1 MDVKGQETVCTVPIS
16 LIDDF
21 AEHPFQ
27 VRDDE
32 DMERLIQSIDNN
44 GVLNPVILRK
54 NGERYELIA
63 GHRRKHACLRLGI
76 SSIPAI
82 VRELSR
88 DEAVVEMV
96 DSNLQREHILPSEKA
111 YAYKM
116 KMDAMKR
123 KAGRPK
129 ENSTPMVSNLRT
141 DEIIGEESG
150 ESREQV
156 RRYIRLTELI
166 PELLTMVDEEKIAFR
181 PAVELSY
188 LTRDEQTDLLE
199 TIESEDCTPSLAQA
213 IRMKNLS
220 KVGKLDM
227 DTIFA
232 IMTEQKPN
240 QKEKIK
246 IPIPALG
253 DYDMD
258 ELETRVLQRYIVD
271 LSQNG
276 NTRTGK
282 GLAPNSVNA
291 VVLVLHASL
300 TMAYALGLTKAV
312 HVDKIKRPTVR
323 EKPVE
328 SFTTEE
334 QKLIEQ
340 AVLSDRRPKMFGVVL
355 CAYIRGCELASFWL
369 LNGATSTSRKRSFM

>member
-1 MDVKGQETVCTVPIS
+1 MDVNSQEKVFTVPIS

-76 SSIPAI
+76 SGIPAI

-188 LTRDEQTDLLE
+188 LTEDEQRDLLE
-199 TIESEDCTPSLAQA
+199 TIESEEATPSLAQA

-246 IPIPALG
+246 IPMERLEQFFPRGMPQKQIEDTIVKALTLYQKHLKKKREDKG
-253 DYDMD
+253 D
-258 ELETRVLQRYIVD
+258 R
-271 LSQNG
+271 
-276 NTRTGK
+276 
-282 GLAPNSVNA
+282 
-291 VVLVLHASL
+291 
-300 TMAYALGLTKAV
+300 
-312 HVDKIKRPTVR
+312 
-323 EKPVE
+323 
-328 SFTTEE
+328 
-334 QKLIEQ
+334 
-340 AVLSDRRPKMFGVVL
+340 
-355 CAYIRGCELASFWL
+355 
-369 LNGATSTSRKRSFM
+369 

>member
-1 MDVKGQETVCTVPIS
+1 MDVNSQEKVCTVPIS

-21 AEHPFQ
+21 ADHPFQ

-76 SSIPAI
+76 SGIPAI

-111 YAYKM
+111 FAYKM

-129 ENSTPMVSNLRT
+129 ENSPPLVEDFSTA
-141 DEIIGEESG
+141 DIIGQDTGESG
-150 ESREQV
+150 RQIQ
-156 RRYIRLTELI
+156 RYIRLTELI

-188 LTRDEQTDLLE
+188 LTEDEQRDLLE
-199 TIESEDCTPSLAQA
+199 TIESEEATPSLAQA

-246 IPIPALG
+246 IPMERLEQFFPRGMPQKQIEDTIVKALTLYQKHLKKKREDKG
-253 DYDMD
+253 D
-258 ELETRVLQRYIVD
+258 R
-271 LSQNG
+271 
-276 NTRTGK
+276 
-282 GLAPNSVNA
+282 
-291 VVLVLHASL
+291 
-300 TMAYALGLTKAV
+300 
-312 HVDKIKRPTVR
+312 
-323 EKPVE
+323 
-328 SFTTEE
+328 
-334 QKLIEQ
+334 
-340 AVLSDRRPKMFGVVL
+340 
-355 CAYIRGCELASFWL
+355 
-369 LNGATSTSRKRSFM
+369 

>member
-1 MDVKGQETVCTVPIS
+1 MDVNSQEKVCTVPIS

-21 AEHPFQ
+21 ADHPFQ

-44 GVLNPVILRK
+44 GVLTPVILRK

-76 SSIPAI
+76 SGIPAI

-123 KAGRPK
+123 QGERTDLT
-129 ENSTPMVSNLRT
+129 SCPMVTKLNSAG
-141 DEIIGEESG
+141 EIAEQGNES
-150 ESREQV
+150 ERQV
-156 RRYIRLTELI
+156 FRYIRLTELI

-188 LTRDEQTDLLE
+188 LTEDEQRDLLE
-199 TIESEDCTPSLAQA
+199 TIESEEATPSLAQA

-246 IPIPALG
+246 IPMERLEQFFPRGMPQKQIEDTIVKALTLYQKHLKKKREDKG
-253 DYDMD
+253 D
-258 ELETRVLQRYIVD
+258 R
-271 LSQNG
+271 
-276 NTRTGK
+276 
-282 GLAPNSVNA
+282 
-291 VVLVLHASL
+291 
-300 TMAYALGLTKAV
+300 
-312 HVDKIKRPTVR
+312 
-323 EKPVE
+323 
-328 SFTTEE
+328 
-334 QKLIEQ
+334 
-340 AVLSDRRPKMFGVVL
+340 
-355 CAYIRGCELASFWL
+355 
-369 LNGATSTSRKRSFM
+369 

>member
-21 AEHPFQ
+21 ADHPFQ

-76 SSIPAI
+76 SGIPAI

-188 LTRDEQTDLLE
+188 LTEDEQRDLLE
-199 TIESEDCTPSLAQA
+199 TIESEEATPSLAQA

-246 IPIPALG
+246 IPMERLEQFFPRGMPQKQIEDTIVKALTLYQKHLKKKREDKG
-253 DYDMD
+253 D
-258 ELETRVLQRYIVD
+258 R
-271 LSQNG
+271 
-276 NTRTGK
+276 
-282 GLAPNSVNA
+282 
-291 VVLVLHASL
+291 
-300 TMAYALGLTKAV
+300 
-312 HVDKIKRPTVR
+312 
-323 EKPVE
+323 
-328 SFTTEE
+328 
-334 QKLIEQ
+334 
-340 AVLSDRRPKMFGVVL
+340 
-355 CAYIRGCELASFWL
+355 
-369 LNGATSTSRKRSFM
+369 

>member
-1 MDVKGQETVCTVPIS
+1 MDVNSQEKVYAIPIDA
-16 LIDDF
+16 IDDF
-21 AEHPFQ
+21 PEHPFQ

-32 DMERLIQSIDNN
+32 EMAQLVRSIDNN
-44 GVLNPVILRK
+44 GVLNPIIVRQ
-54 NGERYELIA
+54 NGDRYELIA
-63 GHRRKHACLRLGI
+63 GHRRRHACRTLGI
-76 SSIPAI
+76 KTIPAI

-88 DEAVVEMV
+88 EEAVVEMV

-111 YAYKM
+111 FAYKM

-166 PELLTMVDEEKIAFR
+166 PELLTMVDEGKIAFR

-188 LTRDEQTDLLE
+188 LTRDEQGDLLE

-220 KVGKLDM
+220 KDGKLDM
-227 DTIFA
+227 DTIFS
-232 IMTEQKPN
+232 IMTEEKPN

-246 IPIPALG
+246 IPLERLEHFFPRGMPPKQIEDTIVKALALYQNHLNKKRADKG
-253 DYDMD
+253 D
-258 ELETRVLQRYIVD
+258 R
-271 LSQNG
+271 
-276 NTRTGK
+276 
-282 GLAPNSVNA
+282 
-291 VVLVLHASL
+291 
-300 TMAYALGLTKAV
+300 
-312 HVDKIKRPTVR
+312 
-323 EKPVE
+323 
-328 SFTTEE
+328 
-334 QKLIEQ
+334 
-340 AVLSDRRPKMFGVVL
+340 
-355 CAYIRGCELASFWL
+355 
-369 LNGATSTSRKRSFM
+369 

>member
-1 MDVKGQETVCTVPIS
+1 MDVNSQEKVCTVPIS

-21 AEHPFQ
+21 ADHPFQ

-32 DMERLIQSIDNN
+32 DMELLIQSIDNN

-76 SSIPAI
+76 SGIPAI

-129 ENSTPMVSNLRT
+129 ENSRPLVEDFSTA
-141 DEIIGEESG
+141 DIIGQDTGESG
-150 ESREQV
+150 RQIQ
-156 RRYIRLTELI
+156 RYIRLTELI

-188 LTRDEQTDLLE
+188 LTEDEQRDLLE
-199 TIESEDCTPSLAQA
+199 TIESEEATPSLAQA

-246 IPIPALG
+246 IPMERLEQFFPRGMPQKQIEDTIVKALTLYQKHLKKKREDKG
-253 DYDMD
+253 D
-258 ELETRVLQRYIVD
+258 R
-271 LSQNG
+271 
-276 NTRTGK
+276 
-282 GLAPNSVNA
+282 
-291 VVLVLHASL
+291 
-300 TMAYALGLTKAV
+300 
-312 HVDKIKRPTVR
+312 
-323 EKPVE
+323 
-328 SFTTEE
+328 
-334 QKLIEQ
+334 
-340 AVLSDRRPKMFGVVL
+340 
-355 CAYIRGCELASFWL
+355 
-369 LNGATSTSRKRSFM
+369 

>member
-1 MDVKGQETVCTVPIS
+1 MDVNSQEKVCTVPIS

-21 AEHPFQ
+21 ADHPFQ

-76 SSIPAI
+76 SGIPAI

-111 YAYKM
+111 FAYKM

-123 KAGRPK
+123 QG
-129 ENSTPMVSNLRT
+129 ERT
-141 DEIIGEESG
+141 DLTSVPMAQKSKTTRELIAEESG
-150 ESREQV
+150 ESADQV

-188 LTRDEQTDLLE
+188 LTEDEQRDLLE
-199 TIESEDCTPSLAQA
+199 TIESEEATPSLAQA

-246 IPIPALG
+246 IPMERLEQFFPRGMPPKQIEDTIVKALTLYQKHLKKKREDKG
-253 DYDMD
+253 D
-258 ELETRVLQRYIVD
+258 R
-271 LSQNG
+271 
-276 NTRTGK
+276 
-282 GLAPNSVNA
+282 
-291 VVLVLHASL
+291 
-300 TMAYALGLTKAV
+300 
-312 HVDKIKRPTVR
+312 
-323 EKPVE
+323 
-328 SFTTEE
+328 
-334 QKLIEQ
+334 
-340 AVLSDRRPKMFGVVL
+340 
-355 CAYIRGCELASFWL
+355 
-369 LNGATSTSRKRSFM
+369 

>member
-1 MDVKGQETVCTVPIS
+1 MDVNSQETVCTVPIS

-21 AEHPFQ
+21 ADHPFQ

-32 DMERLIQSIDNN
+32 DMERLVQSIDNN

-76 SSIPAI
+76 SGIPAI

-220 KVGKLDM
+220 KLGKLDM

-232 IMTEQKPN
+232 VMTEQKPN

-246 IPIPALG
+246 IPMERLEQFFPRGMPPKQIEDTIVKALTLYQKHLKKKREDKG
-253 DYDMD
+253 D
-258 ELETRVLQRYIVD
+258 R
-271 LSQNG
+271 
-276 NTRTGK
+276 
-282 GLAPNSVNA
+282 
-291 VVLVLHASL
+291 
-300 TMAYALGLTKAV
+300 
-312 HVDKIKRPTVR
+312 
-323 EKPVE
+323 
-328 SFTTEE
+328 
-334 QKLIEQ
+334 
-340 AVLSDRRPKMFGVVL
+340 
-355 CAYIRGCELASFWL
+355 
-369 LNGATSTSRKRSFM
+369 

>member
-1 MDVKGQETVCTVPIS
+1 MDVKVQETVCTVPIS

-27 VRDDE
+27 VRDDD
-32 DMERLIQSIDNN
+32 DMERLVQSIDNN

-76 SSIPAI
+76 SGIPAI

-129 ENSTPMVSNLRT
+129 ENVSPLGTNLRT
-141 DEIIGEESG
+141 DEIIAEEAG
-150 ESREQV
+150 ESRNQV
-156 RRYIRLTELI
+156 QRYIRLTELI
-166 PELLTMVDEEKIAFR
+166 PELLTMVDEEKIAVR

-188 LTRDEQTDLLE
+188 LTEDEQRDLLE
-199 TIESEDCTPSLAQA
+199 TIESEEATPSLAQA

-246 IPIPALG
+246 IPMERLEQFFPRGMPQKQIEDTIVKALTLYQKHLKKKREDKG
-253 DYDMD
+253 D
-258 ELETRVLQRYIVD
+258 R
-271 LSQNG
+271 
-276 NTRTGK
+276 
-282 GLAPNSVNA
+282 
-291 VVLVLHASL
+291 
-300 TMAYALGLTKAV
+300 
-312 HVDKIKRPTVR
+312 
-323 EKPVE
+323 
-328 SFTTEE
+328 
-334 QKLIEQ
+334 
-340 AVLSDRRPKMFGVVL
+340 
-355 CAYIRGCELASFWL
+355 
-369 LNGATSTSRKRSFM
+369 

>member
-1 MDVKGQETVCTVPIS
+1 MDVKGQETVFTVPIS

-21 AEHPFQ
+21 ADHPFQ

-76 SSIPAI
+76 SGIPAI

-188 LTRDEQTDLLE
+188 LTEDEQRDLLE
-199 TIESEDCTPSLAQA
+199 TIESEEATPSLAQA

-246 IPIPALG
+246 IPMERLEQFFPRGMPQKQIEDTIVKALTLYQMHLKKKREDKG
-253 DYDMD
+253 D
-258 ELETRVLQRYIVD
+258 R
-271 LSQNG
+271 
-276 NTRTGK
+276 
-282 GLAPNSVNA
+282 
-291 VVLVLHASL
+291 
-300 TMAYALGLTKAV
+300 
-312 HVDKIKRPTVR
+312 
-323 EKPVE
+323 
-328 SFTTEE
+328 
-334 QKLIEQ
+334 
-340 AVLSDRRPKMFGVVL
+340 
-355 CAYIRGCELASFWL
+355 
-369 LNGATSTSRKRSFM
+369 

>member
-21 AEHPFQ
+21 ADHPFQ

-32 DMERLIQSIDNN
+32 DMERLVQSIDNN

-54 NGERYELIA
+54 NGDRYELIA

-76 SSIPAI
+76 SGIPAI

-111 YAYKM
+111 FAYKM

-220 KVGKLDM
+220 KLGKLDM

-246 IPIPALG
+246 IPMERLEQFFPRGMPPKQIEDTIVKALTLYQKHLKKKREDKG
-253 DYDMD
+253 D
-258 ELETRVLQRYIVD
+258 R
-271 LSQNG
+271 
-276 NTRTGK
+276 
-282 GLAPNSVNA
+282 
-291 VVLVLHASL
+291 
-300 TMAYALGLTKAV
+300 
-312 HVDKIKRPTVR
+312 
-323 EKPVE
+323 
-328 SFTTEE
+328 
-334 QKLIEQ
+334 
-340 AVLSDRRPKMFGVVL
+340 
-355 CAYIRGCELASFWL
+355 
-369 LNGATSTSRKRSFM
+369 

>member
-1 MDVKGQETVCTVPIS
+1 MDVKSQETVCTVPIS

-76 SSIPAI
+76 SGIPAI

-188 LTRDEQTDLLE
+188 LTENEQRDLLE

-246 IPIPALG
+246 IPMERLEQFFPRGMPQKQIEDTIVKALTLYQKHLKKKREDKG
-253 DYDMD
+253 D
-258 ELETRVLQRYIVD
+258 R
-271 LSQNG
+271 
-276 NTRTGK
+276 
-282 GLAPNSVNA
+282 
-291 VVLVLHASL
+291 
-300 TMAYALGLTKAV
+300 
-312 HVDKIKRPTVR
+312 
-323 EKPVE
+323 
-328 SFTTEE
+328 
-334 QKLIEQ
+334 
-340 AVLSDRRPKMFGVVL
+340 
-355 CAYIRGCELASFWL
+355 
-369 LNGATSTSRKRSFM
+369 

>member
-1 MDVKGQETVCTVPIS
+1 MDVKSQEEKVCTVPIS

-21 AEHPFQ
+21 TDHPFQ

-76 SSIPAI
+76 SGIPAI

-188 LTRDEQTDLLE
+188 LTEDEQRDLLE

-246 IPIPALG
+246 IPMERLEQFFPRGMPPKQIEDTIVKALTLYQKHLKKKREDKG
-253 DYDMD
+253 D
-258 ELETRVLQRYIVD
+258 R
-271 LSQNG
+271 
-276 NTRTGK
+276 
-282 GLAPNSVNA
+282 
-291 VVLVLHASL
+291 
-300 TMAYALGLTKAV
+300 
-312 HVDKIKRPTVR
+312 
-323 EKPVE
+323 
-328 SFTTEE
+328 
-334 QKLIEQ
+334 
-340 AVLSDRRPKMFGVVL
+340 
-355 CAYIRGCELASFWL
+355 
-369 LNGATSTSRKRSFM
+369 

>member
-1 MDVKGQETVCTVPIS
+1 MDVKGQETVCTVPIR

-32 DMERLIQSIDNN
+32 DMERLVQSIDNN

-76 SSIPAI
+76 SGIPAI

-111 YAYKM
+111 FAYKM

-123 KAGRPK
+123 QG
-129 ENSTPMVSNLRT
+129 ERT
-141 DEIIGEESG
+141 DLTSVPMAQKSKTTRELIAEESG
-150 ESREQV
+150 ESADQV

-188 LTRDEQTDLLE
+188 LTEDEQRDLLE
-199 TIESEDCTPSLAQA
+199 TIESEEATPSLAQA

-246 IPIPALG
+246 IPMERLEQFFPRGMPQKQIEDTIVKALTLYQKHLKKKREDKG
-253 DYDMD
+253 D
-258 ELETRVLQRYIVD
+258 R
-271 LSQNG
+271 
-276 NTRTGK
+276 
-282 GLAPNSVNA
+282 
-291 VVLVLHASL
+291 
-300 TMAYALGLTKAV
+300 
-312 HVDKIKRPTVR
+312 
-323 EKPVE
+323 
-328 SFTTEE
+328 
-334 QKLIEQ
+334 
-340 AVLSDRRPKMFGVVL
+340 
-355 CAYIRGCELASFWL
+355 
-369 LNGATSTSRKRSFM
+369 

>member
-1 MDVKGQETVCTVPIS
+1 MDVKSQETVCTVPIS

-32 DMERLIQSIDNN
+32 DMERLIQSIENN
-44 GVLNPVILRK
+44 GVLTPVILRRK
-54 NGERYELIA
+54 GDRYELIA

-76 SSIPAI
+76 SGIPAI

-88 DEAVVEMV
+88 EEAVVEMV

-129 ENSTPMVSNLRT
+129 ENVSPLGTNLRT
-141 DEIIGEESG
+141 DEIIAEEAG
-150 ESREQV
+150 ESRNQV
-156 RRYIRLTELI
+156 QRYIRLTELI

-188 LTRDEQTDLLE
+188 LTHDEQRDLLE
-199 TIESEDCTPSLAQA
+199 TIDSEDCTPSLAQA

-220 KVGKLDM
+220 KLGKLDM

-232 IMTEQKPN
+232 IMTEEKPN

-246 IPIPALG
+246 IPMERLEQFFPRGMPPKQIENIIIKALTHYQKHLNKKREDKG
-253 DYDMD
+253 D
-258 ELETRVLQRYIVD
+258 R
-271 LSQNG
+271 
-276 NTRTGK
+276 
-282 GLAPNSVNA
+282 
-291 VVLVLHASL
+291 
-300 TMAYALGLTKAV
+300 
-312 HVDKIKRPTVR
+312 
-323 EKPVE
+323 
-328 SFTTEE
+328 
-334 QKLIEQ
+334 
-340 AVLSDRRPKMFGVVL
+340 
-355 CAYIRGCELASFWL
+355 
-369 LNGATSTSRKRSFM
+369 

>member
-1 MDVKGQETVCTVPIS
+1 MDVKGQETVCTVPIR

-76 SSIPAI
+76 SGIPAI

-188 LTRDEQTDLLE
+188 LTEDEQRDLLE
-199 TIESEDCTPSLAQA
+199 TIESEEATPSLAQA

-246 IPIPALG
+246 IPMERLEQFFPRGMPQKQIEDTIVKALTLYQKHLKKKREDKG
-253 DYDMD
+253 D
-258 ELETRVLQRYIVD
+258 R
-271 LSQNG
+271 
-276 NTRTGK
+276 
-282 GLAPNSVNA
+282 
-291 VVLVLHASL
+291 
-300 TMAYALGLTKAV
+300 
-312 HVDKIKRPTVR
+312 
-323 EKPVE
+323 
-328 SFTTEE
+328 
-334 QKLIEQ
+334 
-340 AVLSDRRPKMFGVVL
+340 
-355 CAYIRGCELASFWL
+355 
-369 LNGATSTSRKRSFM
+369 

>member
-1 MDVKGQETVCTVPIS
+1 MDVNSQEKVCTVPIS

-32 DMERLIQSIDNN
+32 DMERLIQSIENN
-44 GVLNPVILRK
+44 GVLTPVILRRK
-54 NGERYELIA
+54 GDRYELIA

-76 SSIPAI
+76 SGIPAI

-129 ENSTPMVSNLRT
+129 ENVSPLGTNLRT
-141 DEIIGEESG
+141 DEIIAEEAG
-150 ESREQV
+150 ESRNQV
-156 RRYIRLTELI
+156 QRYIRLTELI

-188 LTRDEQTDLLE
+188 LTHDEQRDLLE

-213 IRMKNLS
+213 IRMKNLR

-232 IMTEQKPN
+232 IMTEEKPN

-246 IPIPALG
+246 IPMERLEQFFPRGMPPKQIENIIIKALTHYQKHLNKKREDKG
-253 DYDMD
+253 D
-258 ELETRVLQRYIVD
+258 R
-271 LSQNG
+271 
-276 NTRTGK
+276 
-282 GLAPNSVNA
+282 
-291 VVLVLHASL
+291 
-300 TMAYALGLTKAV
+300 
-312 HVDKIKRPTVR
+312 
-323 EKPVE
+323 
-328 SFTTEE
+328 
-334 QKLIEQ
+334 
-340 AVLSDRRPKMFGVVL
+340 
-355 CAYIRGCELASFWL
+355 
-369 LNGATSTSRKRSFM
+369 

>member
-1 MDVKGQETVCTVPIS
+1 MDVNSQEKVCTVPIS

-21 AEHPFQ
+21 ADHPFQ

-76 SSIPAI
+76 SGIPAI

-111 YAYKM
+111 FAYKM

-123 KAGRPK
+123 QG
-129 ENSTPMVSNLRT
+129 ERT
-141 DEIIGEESG
+141 DLTSVPMAQKSKTTRELIAEESG
-150 ESREQV
+150 ESADQV

-188 LTRDEQTDLLE
+188 LTEDEQRDLLE
-199 TIESEDCTPSLAQA
+199 TIESEEATPSLAQA

-246 IPIPALG
+246 IPMERLEQFFPRGMPQKQIEDTIVKALTLYQKHLKKKREDKG
-253 DYDMD
+253 D
-258 ELETRVLQRYIVD
+258 R
-271 LSQNG
+271 
-276 NTRTGK
+276 
-282 GLAPNSVNA
+282 
-291 VVLVLHASL
+291 
-300 TMAYALGLTKAV
+300 
-312 HVDKIKRPTVR
+312 
-323 EKPVE
+323 
-328 SFTTEE
+328 
-334 QKLIEQ
+334 
-340 AVLSDRRPKMFGVVL
+340 
-355 CAYIRGCELASFWL
+355 
-369 LNGATSTSRKRSFM
+369 

>member
-1 MDVKGQETVCTVPIS
+1 MDVNSQEKVCTVPIS

-76 SSIPAI
+76 SGIPAI

-129 ENSTPMVSNLRT
+129 ENSRPLVEDFSTA
-141 DEIIGEESG
+141 DIIGQDTGESG
-150 ESREQV
+150 RQIQ
-156 RRYIRLTELI
+156 RYIRLTELI
-166 PELLTMVDEEKIAFR
+166 TELLTMVDEEKIAFR

-188 LTRDEQTDLLE
+188 LTEDEQRDLLE
-199 TIESEDCTPSLAQA
+199 TIESEEATPSLAQA

-246 IPIPALG
+246 IPMERLEQFFPRGMPQKQIEDTIVKALTLYQKHLKKKREDKG
-253 DYDMD
+253 D
-258 ELETRVLQRYIVD
+258 R
-271 LSQNG
+271 
-276 NTRTGK
+276 
-282 GLAPNSVNA
+282 
-291 VVLVLHASL
+291 
-300 TMAYALGLTKAV
+300 
-312 HVDKIKRPTVR
+312 
-323 EKPVE
+323 
-328 SFTTEE
+328 
-334 QKLIEQ
+334 
-340 AVLSDRRPKMFGVVL
+340 
-355 CAYIRGCELASFWL
+355 
-369 LNGATSTSRKRSFM
+369 

>member
-32 DMERLIQSIDNN
+32 DMERLIQSIENN
-44 GVLNPVILRK
+44 GVLTPVILRRK
-54 NGERYELIA
+54 GDRYELIA

-76 SSIPAI
+76 SGIPAI

-88 DEAVVEMV
+88 EEAVVEMV

-111 YAYKM
+111 FAYKM

-129 ENSTPMVSNLRT
+129 ENVSPLGTNLRT
-141 DEIIGEESG
+141 DEIIAEEAG
-150 ESREQV
+150 ESRNQV
-156 RRYIRLTELI
+156 QRYIRLTELI

-188 LTRDEQTDLLE
+188 LTHDEQRDLLE

-213 IRMKNLS
+213 IRMKNLR

-232 IMTEQKPN
+232 IMTEEKPN

-246 IPIPALG
+246 IPMERLEQFFPRGMPPKQIENIIIKALTHYQKHLNKKREDKG
-253 DYDMD
+253 D
-258 ELETRVLQRYIVD
+258 R
-271 LSQNG
+271 
-276 NTRTGK
+276 
-282 GLAPNSVNA
+282 
-291 VVLVLHASL
+291 
-300 TMAYALGLTKAV
+300 
-312 HVDKIKRPTVR
+312 
-323 EKPVE
+323 
-328 SFTTEE
+328 
-334 QKLIEQ
+334 
-340 AVLSDRRPKMFGVVL
+340 
-355 CAYIRGCELASFWL
+355 
-369 LNGATSTSRKRSFM
+369 

>member
-32 DMERLIQSIDNN
+32 DMERLVQSIDNN

-76 SSIPAI
+76 SGIPAI

-129 ENSTPMVSNLRT
+129 ENSRPLVEDFSTA
-141 DEIIGEESG
+141 DIIGQDTGESG
-150 ESREQV
+150 RQIQ
-156 RRYIRLTELI
+156 RYIRLTELI

-188 LTRDEQTDLLE
+188 LTHDEQTDLLE

-246 IPIPALG
+246 IPMERLEQFFPRGMPPKQIEDTIVKALTLYQKHLKKKREDKG
-253 DYDMD
+253 D
-258 ELETRVLQRYIVD
+258 R
-271 LSQNG
+271 
-276 NTRTGK
+276 
-282 GLAPNSVNA
+282 
-291 VVLVLHASL
+291 
-300 TMAYALGLTKAV
+300 
-312 HVDKIKRPTVR
+312 
-323 EKPVE
+323 
-328 SFTTEE
+328 
-334 QKLIEQ
+334 
-340 AVLSDRRPKMFGVVL
+340 
-355 CAYIRGCELASFWL
+355 
-369 LNGATSTSRKRSFM
+369 

>member
-1 MDVKGQETVCTVPIS
+1 MDVNSQEKVCTVPIS

-32 DMERLIQSIDNN
+32 DMERLVQSIENN
-44 GVLNPVILRK
+44 GVLTPVILRRT
-54 NGERYELIA
+54 GDRYELIA

-76 SSIPAI
+76 SGIPAI

-88 DEAVVEMV
+88 EEAVVEMV

-111 YAYKM
+111 FAYKM

-129 ENSTPMVSNLRT
+129 ENVSPLGTNLRT
-141 DEIIGEESG
+141 DEIIAEEAG
-150 ESREQV
+150 ESRNQV
-156 RRYIRLTELI
+156 QRYIRLTELI

-188 LTRDEQTDLLE
+188 LTHDEQRDLLE

-213 IRMKNLS
+213 IRMKNLR

-232 IMTEQKPN
+232 IMTEEKPN

-246 IPIPALG
+246 IPMERLEQFFPRGMPPKQFENIIIKALTHYQKHLNKKREDKG
-253 DYDMD
+253 D
-258 ELETRVLQRYIVD
+258 R
-271 LSQNG
+271 
-276 NTRTGK
+276 
-282 GLAPNSVNA
+282 
-291 VVLVLHASL
+291 
-300 TMAYALGLTKAV
+300 
-312 HVDKIKRPTVR
+312 
-323 EKPVE
+323 
-328 SFTTEE
+328 
-334 QKLIEQ
+334 
-340 AVLSDRRPKMFGVVL
+340 
-355 CAYIRGCELASFWL
+355 
-369 LNGATSTSRKRSFM
+369 

>member
-1 MDVKGQETVCTVPIS
+1 MDVNSQEKVCTVPIS

-111 YAYKM
+111 FAYKM

-123 KAGRPK
+123 QG
-129 ENSTPMVSNLRT
+129 ERT
-141 DEIIGEESG
+141 DLTSVPMAQKSKTTRELIAEESG
-150 ESREQV
+150 ESADQV

-188 LTRDEQTDLLE
+188 LTEDEQRDLLE

-246 IPIPALG
+246 IPMERLEQFFPRGMPPKQIEDTIVKALTLYQKHLKKKREDKG
-253 DYDMD
+253 D
-258 ELETRVLQRYIVD
+258 R
-271 LSQNG
+271 
-276 NTRTGK
+276 
-282 GLAPNSVNA
+282 
-291 VVLVLHASL
+291 
-300 TMAYALGLTKAV
+300 
-312 HVDKIKRPTVR
+312 
-323 EKPVE
+323 
-328 SFTTEE
+328 
-334 QKLIEQ
+334 
-340 AVLSDRRPKMFGVVL
+340 
-355 CAYIRGCELASFWL
+355 
-369 LNGATSTSRKRSFM
+369 

>member
-1 MDVKGQETVCTVPIS
+1 MDVKSQETVCTVPIS

-32 DMERLIQSIDNN
+32 DMERLVQSIDNN

-188 LTRDEQTDLLE
+188 LTENEQRDLLE

-220 KVGKLDM
+220 KVGNLDM

-246 IPIPALG
+246 IPMERLEQFFPRGMPQKQIEDTIVKALTLYQKHLKKKRE
-253 DYDMD
+253 DK
-258 ELETRVLQRYIVD
+258 
-271 LSQNG
+271 G
-276 NTRTGK
+276 NR
-282 GLAPNSVNA
+282 
-291 VVLVLHASL
+291 
-300 TMAYALGLTKAV
+300 
-312 HVDKIKRPTVR
+312 
-323 EKPVE
+323 
-328 SFTTEE
+328 
-334 QKLIEQ
+334 
-340 AVLSDRRPKMFGVVL
+340 
-355 CAYIRGCELASFWL
+355 
-369 LNGATSTSRKRSFM
+369 